1 VSLFNYKVKKMNK
14 NEILRFAANEFAEK
28 THKLSSPLEIAIIG
42 SVAGD
47 DPYPNDL
54 DLVIIIR
61 NLEEITTI
69 AKYAR
74 QMSRHYHGWEVFL
87 FDENVSLIGRI
98 CHRRKCPGQS
108 VDCSVPGCG
117 EPPHLRAHSDFKYQE
132 KIFFNSPIDVL
143 WTSFKTSRLLERKD
157 ELGIAESQRYPVLED
172 IKIKCVLCGK
182 IFLFTASEQKWYKK
196 QGFSPP
202 KRCPDC
208 IEQERIKGLR
218 NW

>member
-1 VSLFNYKVKKMNK
+1 MNK
-14 NEILRFAANEFAEK
+14 NEILRVAANEFAEK
-28 THKLSSPLEIAIIG
+28 IHKLSSPLEIAIIG
-42 SVAGD
+42 SVASP

-98 CHRRKCPGQS
+98 CYRRKCPGQS

-117 EPPHLRAHSDFKYQE
+117 QPPHLKVHSDFKYQE

-143 WTSFKTSRLLERKD
+143 WTSFKRSCLLERKN
-157 ELGIAESQRYPVLED
+157 ELDIAESRRYPVLED

-182 IFLFTASEQKWYKK
+182 IFLFAASEQKWYKK

-208 IEQERIKGLR
+208 IERERIKGLR

>member
-1 VSLFNYKVKKMNK
+1 MNK
-14 NEILRFAANEFAEK
+14 NEILRVAANEFAGK
-28 THKLSSPLEIAIIG
+28 VHKLSSLLEIAIIG
-42 SVAGD
+42 SVAGV
-47 DPYPNDL
+47 DPHPIDL

-87 FDENVSLIGRI
+87 FDENASLIGRI
-98 CHRRKCPGQS
+98 CHRRKCPVQS

-117 EPPHLRAHSDFKYQE
+117 QPPHIRVHSDFNYQE
-132 KIFFNSPIDVL
+132 KMFFNSPIDVL
-143 WTSFKTSRLLERKD
+143 WTSFKRSRLLERKD
-157 ELGIAESQRYPVLED
+157 ELGIAESRRYPVLED
-172 IKIKCVLCGK
+172 IKIKCILCGK

-196 QGFSPP
+196 QGLSLP

-208 IEQERIKGLR
+208 IEKEHIKGLG
-218 NW
+218 N

>member
-1 VSLFNYKVKKMNK
+1 MNK
-14 NEILRFAANEFAEK
+14 NEILRVAANEFAEK
-28 THKLSSPLEIAIIG
+28 IYELSSPLEIAIMG

-61 NLEEITTI
+61 NLKEITTI

-74 QMSRHYHGWEVFL
+74 QMSRHCHSWEVFL
-87 FDENVSLIGRI
+87 FDEDVSPLGRI

-117 EPPHLRAHSDFKYQE
+117 QPPHLRVHPDFEYNE
-132 KIFFNSPIDVL
+132 EMFLTSPINIL
-143 WTSFKTSRLLERKD
+143 WTSFKRSRLLERKD
-157 ELGIAESQRYPVLED
+157 ELGIVESRRYPELED
-172 IKIKCVLCGK
+172 IKIKCILCGK
-182 IFLFTASEQKWYKK
+182 MFLFPAIEQKWYRKR
-196 QGFSPP
+196 GLSLP
-202 KRCPDC
+202 KRCPNC

-218 NW
+218 DW